1 MSDLHRFVNYLRRK
15 APAPGT
21 QMESAVRYIRTRDRQ
36 RAASSTT
43 TATTTA
49 TATATASSSSSSSS
63 SSSTTPSVSA
73 ANQRA
78 KTASQFVAFVS
89 GRRSLSAVEMQA
101 KIRKLVP
108 PKPAFPGKLKYSLN

>member
-49 TATATASSSSSSSS
+49 TATATATSSSSS